1 MRMPFLFIFV
11 IKLKKKI
18 TIPIIL
24 RIFASIFTH
33 VYGKVCHFTLFKV
46 ERLLTKHTNSKM
58 NDNFSEAIQLM
69 IVGMLTVFSILLI
82 VIVFGTLLI
91 KLVNKY
97 APEEV
102 QNKKAVAAAN
112 NAVQQVDATVK
123 AVIDATVAQITG
135 GKGRVTK
142 ITKL

>member
-1 MRMPFLFIFV
+1 
-11 IKLKKKI
+11 
-18 TIPIIL
+18 
-24 RIFASIFTH
+24 
-33 VYGKVCHFTLFKV
+33 
-46 ERLLTKHTNSKM
+46 M
-58 NDNFSEAIQLM
+58 NDNFNEAIQLM

-82 VIVFGTLLI
+82 VILFGNILI

-102 QNKKAVAAAN
+102 QTKKPVAAAN

-123 AVIDATVAQITG
+123 AVIEATIAQITG
-135 GKGRVTK
+135 GKGRVSK

>member
-1 MRMPFLFIFV
+1 M
-11 IKLKKKI
+11 I
-18 TIPIIL
+18 T
-24 RIFASIFTH
+24 
-33 VYGKVCHFTLFKV
+33 
-46 ERLLTKHTNSKM
+46 
-58 NDNFSEAIQLM
+58 NDIWGALQLM
-69 IVGMLTVFSILLI
+69 VVGMVTVFCVLLI
-82 VIVFGTLLI
+82 VIGLGTLLI

-102 QNKKAVAAAN
+102 QQKKAVAA
-112 NAVQQVDATVK
+112 VQGAAAQVDATVK

>member
-1 MRMPFLFIFV
+1 
-11 IKLKKKI
+11 
-18 TIPIIL
+18 
-24 RIFASIFTH
+24 
-33 VYGKVCHFTLFKV
+33 
-46 ERLLTKHTNSKM
+46 M
-58 NDNFSEAIQLM
+58 NDNFNEAIQLM

-82 VIVFGTLLI
+82 VILFGNILI

-102 QNKKAVAAAN
+102 QTKKPVAAAN

-123 AVIDATVAQITG
+123 AVIDATIAQITG
-135 GKGRVTK
+135 GKGHVSK

>member
-1 MRMPFLFIFV
+1 
-11 IKLKKKI
+11 
-18 TIPIIL
+18 
-24 RIFASIFTH
+24 
-33 VYGKVCHFTLFKV
+33 
-46 ERLLTKHTNSKM
+46 M
-58 NDNFSEAIQLM
+58 NNNFSEAIQLM
-69 IVGMLTVFSILLI
+69 IVGMLTVFCILLI
-82 VIVFGTLLI
+82 VIVFGTILI

-102 QNKKAVAAAN
+102 QTKKSVAAAS

-135 GKGRVTK
+135 GKGRVSK

>member
-1 MRMPFLFIFV
+1 MITNDIFGAV
-11 IKLKKKI
+11 
-18 TIPIIL
+18 
-24 RIFASIFTH
+24 
-33 VYGKVCHFTLFKV
+33 
-46 ERLLTKHTNSKM
+46 
-58 NDNFSEAIQLM
+58 QLM

-82 VIVFGTLLI
+82 VICLGNVLI

-102 QNKKAVAAAN
+102 VAKKPVATAA

-123 AVIDATVAQITG
+123 AVIDAAVSQITG
-135 GKGRVTK
+135 GKGRVSK

>member
-1 MRMPFLFIFV
+1 
-11 IKLKKKI
+11 
-18 TIPIIL
+18 
-24 RIFASIFTH
+24 
-33 VYGKVCHFTLFKV
+33 
-46 ERLLTKHTNSKM
+46 M
-58 NDNFSEAIQLM
+58 NDNFNEAIQLM

-82 VIVFGTLLI
+82 VILFGNILI

-102 QNKKAVAAAN
+102 QTKKPVAAAN

-123 AVIDATVAQITG
+123 AVIEATIAQITG
-135 GKGRVTK
+135 GKGHVSK

>member
-1 MRMPFLFIFV
+1 M
-11 IKLKKKI
+11 
-18 TIPIIL
+18 T
-24 RIFASIFTH
+24 
-33 VYGKVCHFTLFKV
+33 
-46 ERLLTKHTNSKM
+46 TN
-58 NDNFSEAIQLM
+58 NFSEAIQLM

-82 VIVFGTLLI
+82 VIGFGNLLI

-102 QNKKAVAAAN
+102 QNKKAVVAAN

-123 AVIDATVAQITG
+123 AVIDATVSQITG
-135 GKGRVTK
+135 GKGHVTK